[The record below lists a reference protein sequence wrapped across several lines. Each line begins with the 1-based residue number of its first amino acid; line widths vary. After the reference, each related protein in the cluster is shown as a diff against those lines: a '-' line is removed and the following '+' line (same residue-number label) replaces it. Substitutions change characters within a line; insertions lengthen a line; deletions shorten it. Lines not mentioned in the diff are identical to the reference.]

1 MIAIPPPSRFLNHH
15 TPMKSFFALLLAS
28 ATVFAATPSIGIVDD
43 QEIFKKYAKAADLQ
57 AEIRKSEESAQA
69 SVNER
74 IKAVEQLQTELQG
87 IDKRGQDPMLSENGK
102 KAVAAEFQ
110 QKNTTFQQRR
120 AELQT
125 FVNEARNAIQ
135 QRVGEMNKQII
146 ADARV
151 QAEKVAKAKGLNLII
166 GKAPVLFSDGSLD
179 VTEDVIKELNVA
191 YKASAPVAV
200 PTITAAPSAPAVP
213 APAAGDKP
221 AAK

>member
-1 MIAIPPPSRFLNHH
+1 
-15 TPMKSFFALLLAS
+15 MKSFFALLLAS
-28 ATVFAATPSIGIVDD
+28 ASVFAAAPNVGIVDD
-43 QEIFKKYAKAADLQ
+43 QEIFKKYAKATDLQ

-102 KAVAAEFQ
+102 KAVLAEFQ
-110 QKNTTFQQRR
+110 QKNATFQQRR
-120 AELQT
+120 AELQN

-151 QAEKVAKAKGLNLII
+151 QAEKVAKAKGLNLVI
-166 GKAPVLFSDGSLD
+166 GKAPVLFSDASLD
-179 VTEDVIKELNVA
+179 VTEDVIKELNAA
-191 YKASAPVAV
+191 YKASAPVAA
-200 PTITAAPSAPAVP
+200 PTVTPAPAVAP
-213 APAAGDKP
+213 NTAPAAPVAPAAGDKP

>member
-1 MIAIPPPSRFLNHH
+1 
-15 TPMKSFFALLLAS
+15 MKSFFALLLAS
-28 ATVFAATPSIGIVDD
+28 ASVFAAAPNVGLIDE
-43 QEIFKKYAKAADLQ
+43 QEIFKTYAKSADMQ

-69 SVNER
+69 SVGER
-74 IKAVEQLQTELQG
+74 VKVVEQLQADLVAAQ
-87 IDKRGQDPMLSENGK
+87 KRGQDPMLSENGK

-110 QKNTTFQQRR
+110 QKNATFQQRR

-135 QRVGEMNKQII
+135 QRVGEMNKQIV

-179 VTEDVIKELNVA
+179 VTEDVIKELNIA

-200 PTITAAPSAPAVP
+200 PTITPAPVAPAAPV
-213 APAAGDKP
+213 PAAGDKP